1 MALQIRKAERR
12 QAKARVAFIGTSGT
26 GKTYSSVLFAR
37 GLAGPEGRIL
47 MVDTEHHSGELY
59 SHLTDYDYAE
69 IEPPYE
75 TEKYIE
81 AIRVAEENGYDVLIL
96 DSISHAWAGQGG
108 ILEQQDTIAGRGG
121 NRFAAWGEVTP
132 KQLRFID
139 AMINADI
146 HIVVTMR
153 AKTAY
158 ALIPD
163 ASGKTKPEKLGL
175 APVQREGIDYEF
187 TLVLDIDRSH
197 TAQASKDRTGLFDTR
212 IFCPSEAEGAELRE
226 WLNCGTAAPAP
237 APAPQTRHVISAPVQ
252 AAKAPAAQT
261 PAPTPAPAKAPERTP
276 PKNKYLEPEIHAMK
290 VNTYAPNGWSTNIF
304 DKSIEEGGAYF
315 GDGIWDKD
323 RIDQDF
329 KMRMAARKAAAPK
342 PAAAPEPK
350 HTAPTCDKCG
360 KALTPEE
367 YKATLAADTNG
378 IYCKACLEAQ
388 QEPEIPKC
396 EACGKNCTPEE
407 ARRSQN
413 RYNTTLCPDCYL
425 IRATSEA
432 RTQTGAPAE

>member
-26 GKTYSSVLFAR
+26 GKTYSSILFAR

-59 SHLTDYDYAE
+59 SNLTDYDYAE

-81 AIRVAEENGYDVLIL
+81 AIQVAEENGYDVLIL

-212 IFCPSEAEGAELRE
+212 IFCPTEAEGAELRE
-226 WLNCGTAAPAP
+226 WLNSGTTAP
-237 APAPQTRHVISAPVQ
+237 APAPQTRHITSAPV
-252 AAKAPAAQT
+252 KPTTAPAAQT
-261 PAPTPAPAKAPERTP
+261 PAKAPERTP
-276 PKNKYLEPEIHAMK
+276 PKNKYTRPEVERIK
-290 VNTYAPNGWSTNIF
+290 QNTYVQNGWSTAIF
-304 DKSIEEGGAYF
+304 DKTIEEGGAYF
-315 GDGIWDKD
+315 ADDIWDRD
-323 RIDQDF
+323 RIDSDF
-329 KMRMAARKAAAPK
+329 KMRMAAQKAATSK
-342 PAAAPEPK
+342 PAATPTPPAPQIS
-350 HTAPTCDKCG
+350 CDKCR
-360 KALTPEE
+360 KQLTPEE
-367 YKATLAADTNG
+367 YKATLAPG
-378 IYCKACLEAQ
+378 IEGVFCKECLEA
-388 QEPEIPKC
+388 EIKAKAAIPKC
-396 EACGKNCTPEE
+396 SNCGKNCTPEE
-407 ARRSQN
+407 AERSTK
-413 RYNTTLCPDCYL
+413 RYGVVLCPICHL
-425 IRATSEA
+425 NRATDEAKEA
-432 RTQTGAPAE
+432 RKE

>member
-12 QAKARVAFIGTSGT
+12 QAKARVAFIGPSGT

-81 AIRVAEENGYDVLIL
+81 AIRAAEENGYDVLIL

-108 ILEQQDTIAGRGG
+108 LLEQQDKVA
-121 NRFAAWGEVTP
+121 NRSANKFSAWGEITP
-132 KQLRFID
+132 KHQKFVEAILS
-139 AMINADI
+139 ADV
-146 HIVVTMR
+146 HIIATMR
-153 AKTAY
+153 SKTAY

-187 TLVLDIDRSH
+187 SLVFDIDRSH
-197 TAQASKDRTGLFDTR
+197 TAQAGKDRTGLFDAR
-212 IFCPSEAEGAELRE
+212 LFCPSEAEGAELKA
-226 WLNCGTAAPAP
+226 WLEGAAQ
-237 APAPQTRHVISAPVQ
+237 APAPQTRHVVSAPVQ
-252 AAKAPAAQT
+252 AAKAPAAQA
-261 PAPTPAPAKAPERTP
+261 PAPVKAQERIP
-276 PKNKYLEPEIHAMK
+276 PKNKYLEPEINSMK
-290 VNTYAPNGWSTNIF
+290 ANTYIPNGWSTNIF

-329 KMRMAARKAAAPK
+329 KMRMAARKAAAA
-342 PAAAPEPK
+342 PARTQEPK
-350 HTAPTCDKCG
+350 KPLTVTCDICK
-360 KALTPEE
+360 KELSQEE
-367 YKATLAADTNG
+367 YKATLAADTDG
-378 IYCKACLEAQ
+378 IYCKDCLKAQ
-388 QEPEIPKC
+388 QAPEIPKC
-396 EACGKNCTPEE
+396 ESCGKNCTPEE
-407 ARRSQN
+407 AQKSLN
-413 RYNTTLCPDCYL
+413 RYGIILCPDCHL
-425 IRATSEA
+425 IRATEA
-432 RTQTGAPAE
+432 ARKA

>member
-26 GKTYSSVLFAR
+26 GKTYSSILFAR

-59 SHLTDYDYAE
+59 SNLTDYDYAE

-81 AIRVAEENGYDVLIL
+81 AIQVAEENGYDVLIL

-212 IFCPSEAEGAELRE
+212 IFCPTEAEGAELRE
-226 WLNCGTAAPAP
+226 WLNSGTAAP
-237 APAPQTRHVISAPVQ
+237 APAPQTRHITSAPVKP
-252 AAKAPAAQT
+252 AAAPAAQT
-261 PAPTPAPAKAPERTP
+261 PAKAPERTP
-276 PKNKYLEPEIHAMK
+276 PKNKYTQPEVERIK
-290 VNTYAPNGWSTNIF
+290 QNTYIPNGWSTSIF
-304 DKSIEEGGAYF
+304 DKTIEEGGAYF
-315 GDGIWDKD
+315 EDGIWDRD
-323 RIDQDF
+323 RVDGDF

-342 PAAAPEPK
+342 PAAAPA
-350 HTAPTCDKCG
+350 APETPQITCDKCR
-360 KALTPEE
+360 KQLSAEE
-367 YKATLAADTNG
+367 YKATLAPG
-378 IYCKACLEAQ
+378 IEGIFCKECLEA
-388 QEPEIPKC
+388 EIKAKAAIPKC
-396 EACGKNCTPEE
+396 ADCGKNCTPDE
-407 ARRSQN
+407 AERSTK
-413 RYNTTLCPDCYL
+413 RYGIPLCPDCHL
-425 IRATSEA
+425 IRATNEA
-432 RTQTGAPAE
+432 KKE